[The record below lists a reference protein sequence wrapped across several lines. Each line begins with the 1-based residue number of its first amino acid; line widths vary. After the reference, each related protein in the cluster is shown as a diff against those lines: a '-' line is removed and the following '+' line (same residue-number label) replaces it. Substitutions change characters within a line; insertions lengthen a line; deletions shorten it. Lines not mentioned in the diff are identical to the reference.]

1 MRSPAQRLAILFLVL
16 VPLSACSHPTADPTR
31 EPNSADS
38 QRLPF
43 DQKNTGFGISPS
55 HSLIPYSTK
64 LPEGIPIPVRLQS
77 TISSQTSHTGDSF
90 SATIDQPIE
99 IDGQSIVPSGTS
111 ASGRVLEAK
120 AAQGAQEPG
129 YLRIILVSLDLNGH
143 SIPIETSSIFAKGG
157 PREERL
163 PATSSNGVT
172 PDVVFASDRHLNF
185 RLAQSVDLQ

>member
-1 MRSPAQRLAILFLVL
+1 MGHSLHQTRPVMRSPAQRLAILFLVL
-16 VPLSACSHPTADPTR
+16 VPLSACSHPTGDAKR
-31 EPNSADS
+31 EPNSNDS

-43 DQKNTGFGISPS
+43 EQKSTGFGISPS

-90 SATIDQPIE
+90 SAIIDQPIE

-120 AAQGAQEPG
+120 AAQGAQEP
-129 YLRIILVSLDLNGH
+129 
-143 SIPIETSSIFAKGG
+143 
-157 PREERL
+157 
-163 PATSSNGVT
+163 
-172 PDVVFASDRHLNF
+172 
-185 RLAQSVDLQ
+185 